1 MNRRRPLAPCW
12 NTVRPVRRTT
22 MHRVLRWRR
31 AKALVFS
38 RVKDPVR
45 ELLQRWA
52 PQGVG
57 ASQRLFWSV
66 ADASAAYSF
75 R

>member
-1 MNRRRPLAPCW
+1 
-12 NTVRPVRRTT
+12 

-66 ADASAAYSF
+66 ADASAAHSF